1 MEYNKTHIK
10 IEGIEE
16 YWVDTNGIVYEK
28 DGIIEHHYT
37 YGKRGYK
44 ITSFKDDERNRLFA
58 IHQIV
63 AKTFLPPPDSLE
75 KNQVNHKDGN
85 KLNNNIDNL
94 EWVTPQEN
102 SLHSTRILGNG
113 IGIKNGK
120 SKAVIGYDK
129 KTKEKKYEFGCL
141 MDAAKYFC
149 QEGKN
154 PRYIQNIICSIL
166 KKRPGRKSYKGCT
179 WEYANPEDAD
189 K

>member
-1 MEYNKTHIK
+1 M
-10 IEGIEE
+10 
-16 YWVDTNGIVYEK
+16 
-28 DGIIEHHYT
+28 
-37 YGKRGYK
+37 
-44 ITSFKDDERNRLFA
+44 
-58 IHQIV
+58 
-63 AKTFLPPPDSLE
+63 
-75 KNQVNHKDGN
+75 
-85 KLNNNIDNL
+85 
-94 EWVTPQEN
+94 EWVTQQEN
-102 SLHSTRILGNG
+102 ALHSTRVLGNNTS
-113 IGIKNGK
+113 IKNGHA
-120 SKAVIGYDK
+120 KAVIGYDK